1 MAELADAAD
10 SKSADLRVMGVRPPL
25 PAPISSLHDS
35 SMPFHAFVA
44 ECWAQKRPNLV
55 YIVHRR
61 GRRTMSFDLVKMT
74 GVLERVKTPLTL
86 GGLAL
91 LIFYGIFS
99 KVLALGIWGPLQEG
113 STAALIGRVLFYT
126 FILALICVVL
136 GVTSFLAVRFV
147 RPAKAR

>member
-1 MAELADAAD
+1 
-10 SKSADLRVMGVRPPL
+10 
-25 PAPISSLHDS
+25 
-35 SMPFHAFVA
+35 
-44 ECWAQKRPNLV
+44 
-55 YIVHRR
+55 
-61 GRRTMSFDLVKMT
+61 MSFDLVKMT